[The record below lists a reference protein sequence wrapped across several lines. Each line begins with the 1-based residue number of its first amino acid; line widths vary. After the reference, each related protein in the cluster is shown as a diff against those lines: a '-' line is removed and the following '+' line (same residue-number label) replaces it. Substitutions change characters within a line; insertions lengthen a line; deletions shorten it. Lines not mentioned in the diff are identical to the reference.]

1 MRIAICIPR
10 HGDTKGEFTISLARM
25 LVRTLSIPVGS
36 PAGPV
41 KFEIEVFSAT
51 SSNLPANR
59 TGLLKR
65 AMAWEARYLLWLD
78 ADHLFPPDALLR
90 LLKHGLP
97 VVGCNYPRR
106 AEPTGPTATRYNEK
120 GELEQLWTTAE
131 KAKQRVVEE
140 VAVLGL
146 GFCLIDMTIFRAVK
160 DHVEKGVGWANWEP
174 FERKLFP
181 GTNARMG
188 EDAAFFTELRD
199 AGIKIW
205 VDHDLSWAIGHIGE
219 RILTNADAETERD
232 AWVAAQGEAGGLQ
245 RG

>member
-41 KFEIEVFSAT
+41 KFEIEIFSAT

-65 AMAWEARYLLWLD
+65 AMGWEARYMLWLD
-78 ADHLFPPDALLR
+78 ADHVFPPDALLR

-106 AEPTGPTATRYNEK
+106 AEPTGPTATRYNEQ

-146 GFCLIDMTIFRAVK
+146 GFCLIDMRIFHAVK
-160 DHVEKGVGWANWEP
+160 KHVEKGVGWANWEP
-174 FERKLFP
+174 FERKLSAAI
-181 GTNARMG
+181 GGRMG
-188 EDAAFFTELRD
+188 EDASFFAELRD

-219 RILTNADAETERD
+219 RILTNADAEAERD
-232 AWVAAQGEAGGLQ
+232 AWLAAQAAKG
-245 RG
+245 